1 MRIIITCCILV
12 TCLFSDLHAQTAD
25 KIVFQT
31 NKTNYVPG
39 DTIIFTAIIPQ
50 LKDENIIDKKLK
62 LEVLNDLDT
71 VIMFQYFKIVNG
83 ISKGAL
89 LIDTEI
95 DGPIYALNIKVV
107 TEQNADFTINNDSL
121 TLKTVVVKNSI
132 KRITKQINDEYAT
145 GMFNNMAVA
154 RTLDLINEPPN
165 NTGIGIPILQ
175 YIQGKMAGLIV
186 TVGAGGKV
194 TLGSMRR
201 TSISAASSILVYLD
215 EQEAGEFIN
224 FVYPRD
230 VALIKYWPPGTA
242 QIPGS
247 GGAGVLAIYTKK
259 SKDLR

>member
-1 MRIIITCCILV
+1 MRVFFICVLMI
-12 TCLFSDLHAQTAD
+12 CLFSDLHAQSAN
-25 KIVFQT
+25 KIILQT

-50 LKDENIIDKKLK
+50 LKNENIIDKKLK

-107 TEQNADFTINNDSL
+107 KEQNADFTINNDSL

-132 KRITKQINDEYAT
+132 KRTTKQINDEYAT

-154 RTLDLINEPPN
+154 RTFDLINEPPN

>member
-1 MRIIITCCILV
+1 MRVFFICVLMICV
-12 TCLFSDLHAQTAD
+12 FSDLHAQSAN
-25 KIVFQT
+25 KIVLQT

-95 DGPIYALNIKVV
+95 EGPIYALNIKVV
-107 TEQNADFTINNDSL
+107 TEQDADLLFNNASL
-121 TLKTVVVKNSI
+121 TLKTVLVKNTI
-132 KRITKQINDEYAT
+132 KRSTKQINEDYAT
-145 GMFNNMAVA
+145 GMFKNMSVA

-247 GGAGVLAIYTKK
+247 GGAGVIAIYTKK

>member
-1 MRIIITCCILV
+1 MRVFFICVFMI
-12 TCLFSDLHAQTAD
+12 CLFSDLHAQSAN
-25 KIVFQT
+25 KIVLQT

-50 LKDENIIDKKLK
+50 LKDENTIDKKLK

-95 DGPIYALNIKVV
+95 EGPIYAFNIKVV
-107 TEQNADFTINNDSL
+107 TEKDADLTINNDSL
-121 TLKTVVVKNSI
+121 TLKTVVVKNTI
-132 KRITKQINDEYAT
+132 KRTIKQINDEYAT
-145 GMFNNMAVA
+145 GMFNNMAMA

-247 GGAGVLAIYTKK
+247 GGAGVISIYTKK

>member
-1 MRIIITCCILV
+1 MRVFFICVFMI
-12 TCLFSDLHAQTAD
+12 CLFSDLHAQSAN
-25 KIVFQT
+25 KIVLQT

-50 LKDENIIDKKLK
+50 LKDENTIDKKLK
-62 LEVLNDLDT
+62 LDVLNDLDT

-132 KRITKQINDEYAT
+132 KRTTKQINDEYAT
-145 GMFNNMAVA
+145 GMFNNMAMA

-247 GGAGVLAIYTKK
+247 GGAGVIAIYTKK

>member
-1 MRIIITCCILV
+1 MRVFFICVLMICV
-12 TCLFSDLHAQTAD
+12 FSDLHAQSAN
-25 KIVFQT
+25 KIVLQT

-39 DTIIFTAIIPQ
+39 DTIIFTAIIPK
-50 LKDENIIDKKLK
+50 LKNENIIDKKLK

>member
-1 MRIIITCCILV
+1 MRVFFICVLMICV
-12 TCLFSDLHAQTAD
+12 FSDLHAQSAN
-25 KIVFQT
+25 KIVLQT

-50 LKDENIIDKKLK
+50 LKDENTIDKKLK

-95 DGPIYALNIKVV
+95 EGPIYAFNIKVV
-107 TEQNADFTINNDSL
+107 TGQDTDLAINNDSL
-121 TLKTVVVKNSI
+121 TLKTVVVKNTI
-132 KRITKQINDEYAT
+132 KRTIKQINDEYAS
-145 GMFNNMAVA
+145 GMFNNMAMA
-154 RTLDLINEPPN
+154 RTLDLINDPPN

-175 YIQGKMAGLIV
+175 YIQGKVAGLMV
-186 TVGAGGKV
+186 AVSAGGKV
-194 TLGSMRR
+194 YLASMRR
-201 TSISAASSILVYLD
+201 TSISAASAILVYLD

-230 VALIKYWPPGTA
+230 VALVKYWPPGTA

-247 GGAGVLAIYTKK
+247 GGAGVIAIYTKK